1 MVVPIVDPSGDLVR
15 AIVENYR
22 GCLDLIEQFEGA
34 RVERERGYVR
44 WTSAIRLSLFN
55 GVLGAPAAC
64 EMDAAVDDVLAPF
77 DGGGHPTLPES

>member
-1 MVVPIVDPSGDLVR
+1 MVVPGGDLVR

-44 WTSAIRLSLFN
+44 WTSAIRLPLFN
-55 GVLGAPAAC
+55 GVLGAPAAGDL
-64 EMDAAVDDVLAPF
+64 DAAVDDVPAPF
-77 DGGGHPTLPES
+77 DDGDIPLG